1 MASLQRFL
9 LACSILLMVTPTD
22 NRAAV
27 QFGSGLV
34 SKIGLY
40 VLAWVSKKADLIA
53 YSISEVEA
61 WLKSS
66 PSAASAAHVAT
77 SCSLDSTSS
86 KVIIDDSN

>member
-1 MASLQRFL
+1 MVSL
-9 LACSILLMVTPTD
+9 TD

-27 QFGSGLV
+27 QFGRGLV

-61 WLKSS
+61 RIYFTQFDADNNGYLDRDEV
-66 PSAASAAHVAT
+66 AATAT
-77 SCSLDSTSS
+77 LVFFSFST
-86 KVIIDDSN
+86 K